1 MIKILKNI
9 YNLILLF
16 FRNLFNFIL
25 FLPKFLFG
33 IIILVILVF
42 LVRFSLTDN
51 SQKLTNGTALYL
63 PMEGY
68 LVEEKVSN
76 NDIRDLLFSENNI
89 PQIDLHQL
97 LDSIEYAK
105 DDDKIIG
112 IVIELSDFL
121 GGYPSDLIKVS
132 NKIDEFIKT
141 GKHVTAYADFFS
153 QSAYIIASPSSNIV
167 SYPSGGLLFE
177 GFSSKRVFYK
187 DLFDKVGLE
196 VVNLSEGQFKTAF
209 ENLTLSSM
217 SNEDKSQRKNLLQSI
232 WLDITSEVEKNR
244 NLESGSIKY
253 YLDNLDYILEDNNG
267 DWGQASLKTNFIDE
281 LMNREEF
288 KEYLNQIYVNKKSKE
303 FKKIDY
309 RDYKKKKSKI
319 EDKNIIAIISLSGP
333 ILDGYQTQGVAS
345 GENISELLLKAKEDK
360 KVKAIVLRINT
371 PGGSVFASELIR
383 DNVLEAKKVGIP
395 VITSMGGVAASGG
408 YWVAA
413 SSDYIFAE
421 DLTITGSIGVASVLF
436 NAEETL
442 NKIGIN
448 EDGFSSSIFSDI
460 FGPIL
465 FDKPNPRLINLYE
478 ITIENVYQKFINIV
492 SEGRSIPKE
501 KVYDLA
507 EGKVWI
513 GKEALNLGL
522 VDEIGSLEDA
532 IKKAA
537 DIANVKEFNV
547 KRFIKKNNPLLN
559 FLPKFSEKVG
569 LVYLKEFNRQDIVI
583 GQSFSHL
590 FYNIRKLNDPKSLY
604 YLCGTCIILN

>member
-590 FYNIRKLNDPKSLY
+590 FTILGNLMILSL
-604 YLCGTCIILN
+604 CITFAGHV

>member
-421 DLTITGSIGVASVLF
+421 DLTITGSIGVASILF

-478 ITIENVYQKFINIV
+478 ITIENVYKKFINIV

-559 FLPKFSEKVG
+559 FLPKFAEKVG
-569 LVYLKEFNRQDIVI
+569 LEDLKEFNRQDIVM

-590 FYNIRKLNDPKSLY
+590 FYSIRKLNDPKSLY

>member
-1 MIKILKNI
+1 MIKFLKDI
-9 YNLILLF
+9 YNLILIV
-16 FRNLFNFIL
+16 FRNLINLIL
-25 FLPKFLFG
+25 FLPRFLSG
-33 IIILVILVF
+33 IIILVILIF
-42 LVRFSLTDN
+42 LIQLSLSDN
-51 SQKLTNGTALYL
+51 SKKLTNGIVLYL
-63 PMEGY
+63 PLKGY

-76 NDIRDLLFSENNI
+76 NDIRELLFSENNI
-89 PQIDLHQL
+89 PQIDLQQL
-97 LDSIEYAK
+97 LGSIEHAK
-105 DDDKIIG
+105 YDDRITG

-132 NKIDEFIKT
+132 KKIEEFLKS
-141 GKHVTAYADFFS
+141 GKDVTAYADFFS
-153 QSAYIIASPSSNIV
+153 QSSYIIASPSSKII
-167 SYPSGGLLFE
+167 SYPSGGVLLE
-177 GFSSKRVFYK
+177 GFTSKRVFYK

-217 SNEDKSQRKNLLQSI
+217 SDEDKSQRKNLLETI
-232 WLDITSEVEKNR
+232 WLNISSEIEKNR

-253 YLDNLDYILEDNNG
+253 YLDNLDYILADNKG

-288 KEYLNQIYVNKKSKE
+288 KEYLNKLYVNKEIKE
-303 FKKIDY
+303 LKKIDY
-309 RDYKKKKSKI
+309 REYKKKKSKA
-319 EDKNIIAIISLSGP
+319 EDNNIIAIISLSGP

-345 GENISELLLKAKEDK
+345 GENISDLLLKAKEDK
-360 KVKAIVLRINT
+360 KVKAIVLRVNT

-383 DNVLEAKKVGIP
+383 DNVLEVKKEGIP
-395 VITSMGGVAASGG
+395 IITSMGGVAASGG

-421 DLTITGSIGVASVLF
+421 DLTITGSIGVASILF

-460 FGPIL
+460 FSPIL
-465 FDKPNPRLINLYE
+465 FDKPNARLINLYE
-478 ITIENVYQKFINIV
+478 ITIENVYEKFINIV
-492 SEGRSIPKE
+492 AEGRNITKE

-513 GKEALNLGL
+513 GKEALNLDL

-537 DIANVKEFNV
+537 EMANLEDYKV
-547 KRFIKKNNPLLN
+547 KRYIKKNNPLLD
-559 FLPKFSEKVG
+559 FLPKFAEKTG
-569 LVYLKEFNRQDIVI
+569 LVDLKEFNRQDNAM
-583 GQSFSHL
+583 GQSFSYL
-590 FYNIRKLNDPKSLY
+590 FYSIKKLNDPKSLY
-604 YLCGTCIILN
+604 YLCGTCILLN

>member
-1 MIKILKNI
+1 MIKILKYI

-16 FRNLFNFIL
+16 FRNLINFIL

-51 SQKLTNGTALYL
+51 SHKLTNGTALYL
-63 PMEGY
+63 PMDGY
-68 LVEEKVSN
+68 LVEEKVSS
-76 NDIRDLLFSENNI
+76 NDIKELLFSENNI

-288 KEYLNQIYVNKKSKE
+288 KEYLNQIYVNKKSRE
-303 FKKIDY
+303 LKKIDY
-309 RDYKKKKSKI
+309 RKYKKKKSKI
-319 EDKNIIAIISLSGP
+319 EDKNTIAIISLSGP